1 MMYDEIADA
10 ISDKILTGVY
20 QVGRRVPSIRFTALD
35 FHVNHNTVIRAYD
48 LLEREGIIQNQR
60 GIGFSV
66 TAEAKEIILRK
77 RKEWFYHELL
87 PDVFRQMRLL
97 GMELSNI
104 WPEGE

>member
-1 MMYDEIADA
+1 
-10 ISDKILTGVY
+10 
-20 QVGRRVPSIRFTALD
+20 
-35 FHVNHNTVIRAYD
+35 
-48 LLEREGIIQNQR
+48 
-60 GIGFSV
+60 V
-66 TAEAKEIILRK
+66 TAEEKEIILRK